1 MTHLALAIVALLALA
16 AWLPFQLLALEE
28 RREQVRGL
36 HQQMYVLRA
45 SLEVLQAQHDRAVRP
60 PRVGTRSPLTQDYAY
75 QDKDQLP
82 STGGMTVRMGRY
94 TKGGTPD

>member
-1 MTHLALAIVALLALA
+1 MIVLILAILLALA

-45 SLEVLQAQHDRAVRP
+45 SLDVLQAQHDRAVRP
-60 PRVGTRSPLTQDYAY
+60 PRVGTRSPLIQEYVY
-75 QDKDQLP
+75 QDQDQLP

-94 TKGGTPD
+94 TKGGTLD